1 VTGAMSL
8 GSLSKE
14 AHETLAIAMNRL
26 GGASNTGEGGEDP
39 ARFAPL
45 PNGDSKC
52 SKIKQV
58 ASGRFGVNAHYL
70 VNAEEIQ
77 IKMAQG
83 AKPGEGGQ
91 LPGHKVDEVIA
102 RIRHSTPGVTL
113 ISPPPHHDIYSI
125 EDLAQLIFDLRN
137 VNPGARIS
145 VKLVSEPGVGTIA
158 AGVAKAKAD
167 MVLISGHD
175 GGTGASPL
183 TSIKHAGLPWELG
196 IAEAHQTLVKNRLR
210 TSIRLQVDGQLVT
223 GRDVVIAALLGAEEF
238 GFATAPLI
246 AIGCC
251 MLRKCHLNSCAMG
264 VATQDPELRA
274 RFRGRPESVVNYF
287 TFVAEEIRQIMAR
300 LGFTSFRDMVGRSDR
315 LRKRA
320 DIAHRKAQSL
330 DFSNLL
336 WQVDGQV
343 EGSDRDPVYC
353 EGGIQNPLG
362 EVLDRELMS
371 LAKPALE
378 RAEPVR
384 IERPICNRDRATA
397 SMLSGEIARRTGGR
411 GLPSGSIDCHFTG
424 SAGQSFGAFLVEGV
438 SLTLEGNANDY
449 LGKGMSGGRIVV
461 VPPAASQFGNQM
473 NVIVG
478 NTVLYGA
485 TGGEVFIRGGAGE
498 RFCVRNSGATVV
510 VASVGDHGCEYMTGG
525 TVVVLGPTGVNFAA
539 GMSGGIAYVLD
550 ESLLFDTRCNLDMVD
565 LHPVTDEADIA
576 LLRALLQKHA
586 KLTNSRRAGLI
597 LDQWQEYLPRFIKV
611 LPIEYDR
618 ALKRVME
625 REVRDS
631 ESLSATEDVYTDAAR

>member
-1 VTGAMSL
+1 
-8 GSLSKE
+8 
-14 AHETLAIAMNRL
+14 
-26 GGASNTGEGGEDP
+26 
-39 ARFAPL
+39 
-45 PNGDSKC
+45 
-52 SKIKQV
+52 
-58 ASGRFGVNAHYL
+58 
-70 VNAEEIQ
+70 
-77 IKMAQG
+77 
-83 AKPGEGGQ
+83 
-91 LPGHKVDEVIA
+91 
-102 RIRHSTPGVTL
+102 
-113 ISPPPHHDIYSI
+113 
-125 EDLAQLIFDLRN
+125 
-137 VNPGARIS
+137 
-145 VKLVSEPGVGTIA
+145 
-158 AGVAKAKAD
+158 
-167 MVLISGHD
+167 
-175 GGTGASPL
+175 
-183 TSIKHAGLPWELG
+183 
-196 IAEAHQTLVKNRLR
+196 
-210 TSIRLQVDGQLVT
+210 
-223 GRDVVIAALLGAEEF
+223 
-238 GFATAPLI
+238 
-246 AIGCC
+246 
-251 MLRKCHLNSCAMG
+251 
-264 VATQDPELRA
+264 
-274 RFRGRPESVVNYF
+274 
-287 TFVAEEIRQIMAR
+287 
-300 LGFTSFRDMVGRSDR
+300 
-315 LRKRA
+315 
-320 DIAHRKAQSL
+320 
-330 DFSNLL
+330 
-336 WQVDGQV
+336 
-343 EGSDRDPVYC
+343 
-353 EGGIQNPLG
+353 
-362 EVLDRELMS
+362 MS

-378 RAEPVR
+378 RAEQVR

-565 LHPVTDEADIA
+565 LYPVTDEADIA
-576 LLRALLQKHA
+576 RLRTLLQRHA
-586 KLTNSRRAGLI
+586 ELTNSRRAGLI

-625 REVRDS
+625 REARDS
-631 ESLSATEDVYTDAAR
+631 ESLSATEEVYTDAAR